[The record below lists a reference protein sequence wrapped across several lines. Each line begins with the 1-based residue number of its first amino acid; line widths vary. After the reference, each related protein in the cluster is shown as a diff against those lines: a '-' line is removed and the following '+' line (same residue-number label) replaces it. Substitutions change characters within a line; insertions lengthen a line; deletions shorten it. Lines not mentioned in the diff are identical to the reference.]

1 MSCGF
6 DFAKIYEM
14 GDVFALELNL
24 KGWSS
29 FIM

>member
-6 DFAKIYEM
+6 NFVKIYEM

-24 KGWSS
+24 KDWSS
-29 FIM
+29 SIM